1 MDKKQKKQI
10 KKYIFLGLGAV
21 VVLLL
26 ALLPVIAANNEAA
39 EGPQA
44 SILSAEAAYMDIDT
58 QLIGGGQLS
67 SQAAIKVGLPVD
79 VKITSYLVGNGDTVK
94 KGDVIATVDKVSAM
108 TAITEIQETLDYLDE
123 EINAVSAEQTYQ
135 TISSTI
141 SGTVKQVFATK
152 GDNVQNVMLE
162 HGALAT
168 ISLDGL
174 MAVDFESDSDLSVG
188 DKLTVRFADGSEAE
202 GRVNYFIGGS
212 ATLTI
217 EDDDYAP
224 GESVELFDENTV
236 SVGSSELYI
245 YSCWNVTAYSGN
257 VSSVS
262 ISVGDSVYSG
272 RTLLTLSDT
281 GRDASYQ
288 NLIDQRKDYE
298 EMMQELFVMYSTGTI
313 TSPCDGIITGVD
325 EGASFILEQKGLAAS
340 FLSAFTG
347 KQDIKASNLSGTQSH
362 GKFIFLSNVEGEA
375 PDEEPIIPPEDEPV
389 PPPEDEPLPPPSV
402 SYAMYPAKIVDLAE
416 GSAKIMQTPYS
427 HTVTDLEKLP
437 QVTINEA
444 DLTEERLYF
453 SELFTPTDFA
463 IDDKVLIV
471 VDVDGNVLKVEKA
484 QVGGGFPGGDNAN
497 GGMPTGGADFVAGGM
512 GSGYSVPVFEPYSL
526 EKNVIASV
534 TSQEQMTLSFT
545 VDELDIT
552 KVFVGQKLTV
562 TVAAI
567 AGERFDGTISSISN
581 LGENSGGNSKFT
593 VEATLPVSGE
603 MLPGMTAYAFIT
615 LDTAANALCIPVAA
629 LELIDGEVSVYTA
642 YNEKKE
648 CLENPVVVKT
658 GVADADYVQIL
669 DGLSEGSIVYYAYY
683 E

>member
-67 SQAAIKVGLPVD
+67 SQAAIKVELPVD

-108 TAITEIQETLDYLDE
+108 TAITEIQETLDYLDD
-123 EINAVSAEQTYQ
+123 EISAVSTEQTYQ

-141 SGTVKQVFATK
+141 SGTVKQVFAAK
-152 GDNVQNVMLE
+152 GDNVQSVMLE

-174 MAVDFESDSDLSVG
+174 MAVDFESDSELSVG

-212 ATLTI
+212 ATITI

-224 GESVELFDENTV
+224 GESVELFDENAV
-236 SVGSSELYI
+236 SVGSGELYI

-362 GKFIFLSNVEGEA
+362 GKFILLSNVEGEI
-375 PDEEPIIPPEDEPV
+375 PGEDPVPPPEDEPV
-389 PPPEDEPLPPPSV
+389 PPPAV
-402 SYAMYPAKIVDLAE
+402 SYSMYPAKIIDITE
-416 GSAKIMQTPYS
+416 GSAKVMQTPYS
-427 HTVTDLEKLP
+427 HTVTDLENLP
-437 QVTINEA
+437 QVTINAA

-453 SELFTPTDFA
+453 SPLFSSTIFA
-463 IDDKVLIV
+463 FDDNVLIV
-471 VDVDGNVLKVEKA
+471 VDADGNVLKVEKPKTA
-484 QVGGGFPGGDNAN
+484 GGTFPGGGGNT
-497 GGMPTGGADFVAGGM
+497 GGMPSGGASFGGGGMTGG
-512 GSGYSVPVFEPYSL
+512 YSSAPVFEPYSL

-648 CLENPVVVKT
+648 CLESPVLVKT

-669 DGLSEGSIVYYAYY
+669 NGLSEGSVVYYAYY